1 MVIEPLLYGTAVRNA
16 TPWPQAFS
24 DEYDRIS
31 HKYNKQGS
39 DEKGDPFLIN
49 FSPLVCF
56 HQYFQFMIQKNSKI
70 GYS

>member
-1 MVIEPLLYGTAVRNA
+1 MATEPLLCGTAMCNVSS
-16 TPWPQAFS
+16 WPQAPS
-24 DEYDRIS
+24 DEHDRIS
-31 HKYNKQGS
+31 HKYKQGS
-39 DEKGDPFLIN
+39 DEKTDPFLVN